1 LGYTLRDGKSL
12 KSLKKA
18 RKKTVTQIPTA
29 TTPRQVRKFLGWFL
43 QALDTWV
50 GDFSCPL
57 YPLTKE
63 GDVFVWTPDYRKAFR
78 KMKKALV
85 MASLCLI

>member
-1 LGYTLRDGKSL
+1 VAKENQKKDCNSETHPNYTKASKKILGHR
-12 KSLKKA
+12 
-18 RKKTVTQIPTA
+18 
-29 TTPRQVRKFLGWFL
+29 WFL

-63 GDVFVWTPDYRKAFR
+63 GEVFVWTPDHRKAF
-78 KMKKALV
+78 KEMKKALL
-85 MASLCLI
+85 MASLCLT